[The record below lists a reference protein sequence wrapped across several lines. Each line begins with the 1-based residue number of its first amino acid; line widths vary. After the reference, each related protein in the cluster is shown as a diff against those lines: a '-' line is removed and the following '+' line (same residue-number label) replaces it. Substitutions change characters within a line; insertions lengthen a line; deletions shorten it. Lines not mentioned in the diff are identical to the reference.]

1 MSLQTLVPVL
11 LGLQFAAFG
20 WRINR
25 EIEVGDQKRVTW
37 LPVSD
42 YLNIVSLL
50 SVVSLCIVWPLS
62 TGEFS
67 RVAKTALAIGYTLVA
82 FHPINVAA
90 HYRLL
95 FSKAGRS
102 IYLKTPG
109 GDYPY
114 ITGQEAISL
123 AISLVMATIAGC
135 SVWYGA

>member
-1 MSLQTLVPVL
+1 MSLQALVPVL

-25 EIEVGDQKRVTW
+25 EIEVGDQNRRTW

-42 YLNIVSLL
+42 YVNIVSLL
-50 SVVSLCIVWPLS
+50 LVVSLCIVCPLA

-67 RVAKTALAIGYTLVA
+67 RVAKTALAIGYLLVA

-90 HYRLL
+90 HYRL

-114 ITGQEAISL
+114 ITDHEAISL
-123 AISLVMATIAGC
+123 AISLVVPTIAGLL
-135 SVWYGA
+135 VWYGA

>member
-1 MSLQTLVPVL
+1 MSLQSLVPVL

-25 EIEVGDQKRVTW
+25 EIEVGDQNRRTW

-42 YLNIVSLL
+42 YVNIVSLL
-50 SVVSLCIVWPLS
+50 LVVFLCIVWPLA

-82 FHPINVAA
+82 LHPINVAA
-90 HYRLL
+90 HYRL
-95 FSKAGRS
+95 FSKAGRG

-114 ITGQEAISL
+114 VTDQEAISL
-123 AISLVMATIAGC
+123 AISLVVATMAGW

>member
-1 MSLQTLVPVL
+1 MSLQALVPVL
-11 LGLQFAAFG
+11 LGMQFAAFG

-25 EIEVGDQKRVTW
+25 EILVGDQDRLTW

-42 YLNIVSLL
+42 YVNIVSLL
-50 SVVSLCIVWPLS
+50 SVVSLCIVWPLA
-62 TGEFS
+62 TGDFS

-95 FSKAGRS
+95 FSKTGRS
-102 IYLKTPG
+102 IYLKIPG

-114 ITGQEAISL
+114 ITDQEKVSL
-123 AISLVMATIAGC
+123 AISLVVATMAGGY
-135 SVWYGA
+135 VWYGL